1 MTLVTWCSHIPGL
14 PKPAIVSWAKATIA
28 GKFAAAYIPISPE
41 DTFYTVSLNRS
52 SFAMNVLTSSSVCH
66 FITPLALFLDA

>member
-1 MTLVTWCSHIPGL
+1 MPGL

-52 SFAMNVLTSSSVCH
+52 SL
-66 FITPLALFLDA
+66 L